1 MMNEIGDR
9 REKRRGAASTVGET
23 PALRWRL
30 DMPGLRIV
38 LVALVVMGCVM
49 GALGQEA
56 QTIDRI
62 VATVNHQPVLQSEW
76 EDGLRFEGFLQG
88 RLPETFTPEE
98 REQALNRLIDRVL
111 LGQQMQADY
120 SASQQELADRKDE
133 IRTQL
138 QGAESEKG
146 WHELL
151 ARYGLTEAAF
161 NAALED
167 QLTVMRFVELRL
179 RPSVRVSREEIEEY
193 YKQTLVPAVKKSGKE
208 PEPLEQLRPRIRELL
223 VQKQMD
229 SVLEDWLANLR
240 SQSEVHITSQS
251 SDAEKSAAD
260 TSVKDP
266 K

>member
-1 MMNEIGDR
+1 MRGSVTSNVFR
-9 REKRRGAASTVGET
+9 RRDAVCRVGGGMPTPRRWGET
-23 PALRWRL
+23 PTL
-30 DMPGLRIV
+30 
-38 LVALVVMGCVM
+38 LVWLVTALVMLSAVV
-49 GALGQEA
+49 AFGQEV

-88 RLPETFTPEE
+88 RPPDSFTPEE

-111 LGQQMQADY
+111 LAQQMQADY
-120 SASQQELADRKDE
+120 SATPQELADRKDE

-146 WHELL
+146 WHEMLE
-151 ARYGLTEAAF
+151 RYGLTEPAF
-161 NAALED
+161 NEALEN
-167 QLTVMRFVELRL
+167 QLTVMRFVGLRL
-179 RPSVRVSREEIEEY
+179 RPSVHVSREDIEDY
-193 YKQTLVPAVKKSGKE
+193 YNQTLVPAVKKAGRA

-240 SQSEVHITSQS
+240 SQSEIHITSM
-251 SDAEKSAAD
+251 K
-260 TSVKDP
+260 
-266 K
+266 

>member
-1 MMNEIGDR
+1 LLLVLLLTGCVL
-9 REKRRGAASTVGET
+9 GTVGQ
-23 PALRWRL
+23 
-30 DMPGLRIV
+30 D
-38 LVALVVMGCVM
+38 
-49 GALGQEA
+49 A

-88 RLPETFTPEE
+88 RPPETFTAEE
-98 REQALNRLIDRVL
+98 RERALNRLIDRVL

-138 QGAESEKG
+138 RGAESEKG
-146 WHELL
+146 WRELL
-151 ARYGLTEAAF
+151 GRYGLTEAAF
-161 NAALED
+161 NAALEN

-179 RPSVRVSREEIEEY
+179 RPSVRVSREDIEEY
-193 YKQTLVPAVKKSGKE
+193 YNQTLVPAVKKAGKDA
-208 PEPLEQLRPRIRELL
+208 EPLEQLRPRIRELL

-240 SQSEVHITSQS
+240 SQSQIHITSQS
-251 SDAEKSAAD
+251 GDAEKSAPD

-266 K
+266 R

>member
-1 MMNEIGDR
+1 MMRAIA
-9 REKRRGAASTVGET
+9 KSLA
-23 PALRWRL
+23 
-30 DMPGLRIV
+30 IV
-38 LVALVVMGCVM
+38 LLSSIVLLA
-49 GALGQEA
+49 QEA

-88 RLPETFTPEE
+88 RPPESFTPQE

-111 LGQQMQADY
+111 LAQQMQADY
-120 SASQQELADRKDE
+120 SATPQELADRKDE

-146 WHELL
+146 WQEML
-151 ARYGLTEAAF
+151 ARYGLTEAIF
-161 NAALED
+161 NAALEN

-179 RPSVRVSREEIEEY
+179 RPSVRVGRDDIEDY
-193 YKQTLVPAVKKSGKE
+193 YNQTLVPAVKKAGRE

-229 SVLEDWLANLR
+229 SVLEDWLSNLR
-240 SQSEVHITSQS
+240 SQSEIHITTESG
-251 SDAEKSAAD
+251 DAEKSAPG

>member
-1 MMNEIGDR
+1 MMRAIANSVLMMLL
-9 REKRRGAASTVGET
+9 ASG
-23 PALRWRL
+23 
-30 DMPGLRIV
+30 V
-38 LVALVVMGCVM
+38 LF
-49 GALGQEA
+49 GQQVE
-56 QTIDRI
+56 TIDRI

-98 REQALNRLIDRVL
+98 RDKALNRLIDRVL

-120 SASQQELADRKDE
+120 SSTREELAEREQE

-138 QGAESEKG
+138 QGAETDKG
-146 WHELL
+146 WHDLL
-151 ARYGLTEAAF
+151 MRYGMTEAGF
-161 NAALED
+161 DTALGN

-179 RPSVRVSREEIEEY
+179 RPTVRVTREEVEEY
-193 YKQTLVPAVKKSGKE
+193 YNQTLVPAAKKTGKE

-223 VQKQMD
+223 VQREMD

-240 SQSEVHITSQS
+240 SQSEVHITSETG
-251 SDAEKSAAD
+251 DRAKPAPD
-260 TSVKDP
+260 TTVKDP